1 MRRMAPTRHDAWQL
15 LTEFVDSESLR
26 KHCLCVE
33 AAMRAMARECGG
45 DEEEWGMTGLL
56 HDFDYERYPDSRDH
70 AVKGAAIL
78 RERGYPDGVV
88 RAILSHNDATG
99 VPREHMMEKALAAV
113 DELSGFV
120 LACAYVR
127 PARFEGMTAQSVEK
141 NLKKKGFAEK
151 IHREDIERGIRELG
165 ADRTS
170 HIERVIE
177 ALRGISRA
185 LGW

>member
-1 MRRMAPTRHDAWQL
+1 MVPTRYDAWQL
-15 LTEFVDSESLR
+15 LTEFVASESLR

-33 AAMRAMARECGG
+33 AAMRVMAHKYGG
-45 DEEEWGMTGLL
+45 DEERWGMAGLL
-56 HDFDYERYPDSRDH
+56 HDFDYERYPSLHEH
-70 AVKGAAIL
+70 AVRGAAIL
-78 RERGYPDGVV
+78 KERGYPDEVV

-99 VPREHMMEKALAAV
+99 VPREHVIEKALAAV

-127 PARFEGMTAQSVEK
+127 PSRFKGMTAQSVEK
-141 NLKKKGFAEK
+141 NLKKKGFAGK

-165 ADRTS
+165 ADRTT
-170 HIERVIE
+170 HIELVIG
-177 ALRGISRA
+177 ALRGISRE